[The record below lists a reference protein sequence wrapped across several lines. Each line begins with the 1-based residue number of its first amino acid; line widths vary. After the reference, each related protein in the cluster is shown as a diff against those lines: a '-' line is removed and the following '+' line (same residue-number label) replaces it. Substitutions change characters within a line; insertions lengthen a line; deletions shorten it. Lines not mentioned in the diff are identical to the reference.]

1 MGRFNL
7 TACAIAALAA
17 LLAGS
22 GEARAAKEKFDRSKP
37 HLNIGTIGHVDHGKT
52 TLTAAITKILGERG
66 QPTFAP
72 LPQIV
77 EGSEDGA
84 AGIVTNACDVEYETA
99 TRIYHHFDCGAR
111 ENFVRDWIGGRNA
124 IDEGAILVVSAP
136 DGPIPQTREHV
147 LLARQVGVP
156 ALVVFLNKVDLV
168 DDEELDRVEEEI
180 RDLLRLSGFPGDQT
194 PFVKGDIE
202 GAHTGAAR
210 DVEAILRLV
219 EEMDGFLPEP
229 IPTADRPF
237 LMPVED
243 VFTITGGDTVATGIV
258 EQGTVL
264 EGDLVEIVGGLT
276 AITAVVDQLV
286 RQPPSDGEALTGDNI
301 GALLRGVSR
310 AAVERG
316 QVLAKPGSIRPHS
329 KFKAQIYVLDK
340 DDGGGN
346 ISPFT
351 NGYRPQFYIRTTDV
365 TGTIDLGSITS
376 LVFPGEHATMDVE
389 LDEPAVI
396 EPGLRFGLGQG
407 PRAIGIGVI
416 SETLD

>member
-1 MGRFNL
+1 MGRCR
-7 TACAIAALAA
+7 TMAYGIAALAV

-66 QPTFAP
+66 HPTFAP

-77 EGSEDGA
+77 GGSEDGA
-84 AGIVTNACDVEYETA
+84 AGIVTHACDVEYETA
-99 TRIYHHFDCGAR
+99 TRIYRHFDCGAR

-124 IDEGAILVVSAP
+124 IDDGAILVVSAP
-136 DGPIPQTREHV
+136 DGPMPQTREHV

-180 RDLLRLSGFPGDQT
+180 RDLLRIYGFPGDQT
-194 PFVKGDIE
+194 PFMKGDIE
-202 GAHTGAAR
+202 GAHAGVAR

-229 IPTADRPF
+229 IPAADRPF

-243 VFTITGGDTVATGIV
+243 VFTITGRGTVATGRV
-258 EQGTVL
+258 EQGTAL

-276 AITAVVDQLV
+276 ATTAVIDRLV
-286 RQPPSDGEALTGDNI
+286 RQPPSGGEALPGDRA
-301 GALLRGVSR
+301 GVLLRGVPKDT
-310 AAVERG
+310 VERG
-316 QVLAKPGSIRPHS
+316 RVLAKPGSVTPHT

-340 DDGGGN
+340 DDGGGGN
-346 ISPFT
+346 SPFT
-351 NGYRPQFYIRTTDV
+351 NGYRPQFYLRTSDV
-365 TGTIDLGSITS
+365 TGTIDLGPITS

-407 PRAIGIGVI
+407 PRAIGIGVV